1 MALIDRLR
9 LSKDLATAGLPGLD
23 PKAADAAA
31 LQGVVQVDLAFDIAA
46 RAALDHLGRP
56 IPLTT
61 FPELLA
67 ALPELGAHLPA
78 MEDLHRVRNNAQ
90 HGGLVPAA
98 AIRQQLASDAAKGL
112 EIAFAMAGSDFHRFS
127 SVPQIQSSHFR
138 DLLAEAHAMAA
149 STPPDAIALVM
160 VVFRR
165 LRGWAEHVVGD
176 AAIPDSMWLH
186 VHERWNDVYGMVVC
200 ADKQD
205 KFVDALLRI
214 AATTVLK
221 ISVPTW
227 LRLGALGEG
236 RSVRWESGARVFEHA
251 AEAIPVDESQALW
264 AIEAVARATVSLEA
278 EWPEHVLVPVTSVH
292 DDGTGEPSDD

>member
-1 MALIDRLR
+1 M
-9 LSKDLATAGLPGLD
+9 
-23 PKAADAAA
+23 
-31 LQGVVQVDLAFDIAA
+31 
-46 RAALDHLGRP
+46 H
-56 IPLTT
+56 
-61 FPELLA
+61 
-67 ALPELGAHLPA
+67 
-78 MEDLHRVRNNAQ
+78 DLHRVRNSAQ

-98 AIRQQLASDAAKGL
+98 AIRQQLARDAARGL
-112 EIAFAMAGSDFHRFS
+112 EITFAMAGSDFQRFS

-138 DLLAEAHAMAA
+138 DLLAAAHTIAA
-149 STPPDAIALVM
+149 SASADAIALVM

-186 VHERWNDVYGMVVC
+186 VHERWNDVYGMVRC

-205 KFVDALLRI
+205 EFVAALLRI

-236 RSVRWESGARVFEHA
+236 RRVRWLSGARVFEHA
-251 AEAIPVDESQALW
+251 TDAIPVDEAQALW
-264 AIEAVARATVSLEA
+264 AIEAVARAPVSLEA
-278 EWPEHVLVPVTSVH
+278 DWPEHILVPVTSNA
-292 DDGTGEPSDD
+292 DTPGGGAGGGRGGGAGRGRRRGARGLT